1 MNDLRRDE
9 PRGPDQRR
17 VASDFVTASTATPSF
32 MRRSSRRCDRPQTQT
47 MITPTVPTPAV
58 TGPTRIAP
66 VPSAGRRDAARI
78 WRGRTPLIASDAAW
92 GAAMSAILVL
102 VAGAMTLATSQPWL
116 FAALGPTAVAIASS
130 PGQPTS
136 RFHSVVVGHLSAL
149 LCSWVIVVLVGASS
163 ASGMAAD
170 EIGVA
175 RVWAS
180 AMAIAVIALV
190 QPTLRAVHPPSA
202 ATALLITLGA
212 YHLTWKNSLSMM
224 GGVVIVALMGEW
236 FQRIRLKD
244 EPVRR

>member
-1 MNDLRRDE
+1 
-9 PRGPDQRR
+9 
-17 VASDFVTASTATPSF
+17 
-32 MRRSSRRCDRPQTQT
+32 
-47 MITPTVPTPAV
+47 
-58 TGPTRIAP
+58 
-66 VPSAGRRDAARI
+66 
-78 WRGRTPLIASDAAW
+78 
-92 GAAMSAILVL
+92 MSAILVL

-116 FAALGPTAVAIASS
+116 FAALGPTAVVVANS
-130 PGQPTS
+130 PGQSSS

-149 LCSWVIVVLVGASS
+149 LVAWLVVILVGASG
-163 ASGMAAD
+163 AAGMTAD
-170 EIGVA
+170 SVGVA

-180 AMAIAVIALV
+180 AMAVAVTTLV
-190 QPTLRAVHPPSA
+190 QASLRAYHPPSA